1 MRTISLPVQ
10 GNTARKGFF
19 SNLGRKAS
27 ACSAALLASMYTAA
41 AWAQSTDVGAAITS
55 EVTNAKDKVNG
66 ILIILAAIVGVLL
79 LWAYVKRAK

>member
-1 MRTISLPVQ
+1 MNLNNAQSLALRARDKARSLRARIA
-10 GNTARKGFF
+10 GITTALTASLF
-19 SNLGRKAS
+19 S
-27 ACSAALLASMYTAA
+27 AA
-41 AWAQSTDVGAAITS
+41 AWAQSTDVGAAITA

>member
-1 MRTISLPVQ
+1 MHNAL
-10 GNTARKGFF
+10 TAPAAAGKKSRFAGFR
-19 SNLGRKAS
+19 NKA
-27 ACSAALLASMYTAA
+27 AALGTMLMGSMYTAA

-79 LWAYVKRAK
+79 LWAYVKRAR